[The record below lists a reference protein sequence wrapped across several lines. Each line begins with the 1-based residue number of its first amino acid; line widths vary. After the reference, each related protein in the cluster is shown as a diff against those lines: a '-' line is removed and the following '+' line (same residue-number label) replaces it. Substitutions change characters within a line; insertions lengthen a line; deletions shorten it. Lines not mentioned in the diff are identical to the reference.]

1 MDMKRNKL
9 IGLLSL
15 CLLAATFAS
24 CEDWNETEAVKQ
36 KVERPE
42 DQNPELWAEYTAALR
57 DYKQSEHFIVYA
69 RLFNSP
75 QPGTSEKDF
84 MRCLPDSLDI
94 VSLTNA
100 DNFSKYDAEDM
111 LAMREKGTKVLYQV
125 DYAGRSGELTD
136 ETKLGAYLDK
146 VIAAVEKNGL
156 DGYSF
161 TGIPN
166 AGDAATATAAAL
178 IVERLSAAKTEGQL
192 LVFEGN
198 PLFLTADALSKV
210 DYVVLDTEAT
220 ENVTDLK
227 MQVLNATGYAGVPA
241 TKLLLA
247 AAAGAPLY
255 DENVEEHAA
264 ITEMAER
271 VVSLGPLAGLGTY
284 DIYNDYYD
292 LDMNYKLVRN
302 AIQTLNPSK

>member
-1 MDMKRNKL
+1 M
-9 IGLLSL
+9 
-15 CLLAATFAS
+15 
-24 CEDWNETEAVKQ
+24 
-36 KVERPE
+36 
-42 DQNPELWAEYTAALR
+42 
-57 DYKQSEHFIVYA
+57 
-69 RLFNSP
+69 
-75 QPGTSEKDF
+75 
-84 MRCLPDSLDI
+84 
-94 VSLTNA
+94 
-100 DNFSKYDAEDM
+100 
-111 LAMREKGTKVLYQV
+111 
-125 DYAGRSGELTD
+125 
-136 ETKLGAYLDK
+136 
-146 VIAAVEKNGL
+146 
-156 DGYSF
+156 
-161 TGIPN
+161 
-166 AGDAATATAAAL
+166 
-178 IVERLSAAKTEGQL
+178 
-192 LVFEGN
+192 
-198 PLFLTADALSKV
+198 SKV

-302 AIQTLNPSK
+302 AIQTLNHLK

>member
-111 LAMREKGTKVLYQV
+111 PAMREKGTKVLYQV

-198 PLFLTADALSKV
+198 PLFLTEDALSKV
-210 DYVVLDTEAT
+210 
-220 ENVTDLK
+220 
-227 MQVLNATGYAGVPA
+227 
-241 TKLLLA
+241 LLA

>member
-111 LAMREKGTKVLYQV
+111 PAMREKGTKVLYQV

-198 PLFLTADALSKV
+198 PLFLTEDALSKV

-227 MQVLNATGYAGVPA
+227 MQVLNA

>member
-111 LAMREKGTKVLYQV
+111 PAMREKGTKVLYQV

-161 TGIPN
+161 TGC
-166 AGDAATATAAAL
+166 
-178 IVERLSAAKTEGQL
+178 L
-192 LVFEGN
+192 LY
-198 PLFLTADALSKV
+198 TS
-210 DYVVLDTEAT
+210 
-220 ENVTDLK
+220 
-227 MQVLNATGYAGVPA
+227 
-241 TKLLLA
+241 
-247 AAAGAPLY
+247 
-255 DENVEEHAA
+255 
-264 ITEMAER
+264 
-271 VVSLGPLAGLGTY
+271 
-284 DIYNDYYD
+284 
-292 LDMNYKLVRN
+292 
-302 AIQTLNPSK
+302 PSPRG

>member
-111 LAMREKGTKVLYQV
+111 PAMREKGTKVLYQV

-178 IVERLSAAKTEGQL
+178 I
-192 LVFEGN
+192 
-198 PLFLTADALSKV
+198 
-210 DYVVLDTEAT
+210 
-220 ENVTDLK
+220 
-227 MQVLNATGYAGVPA
+227 VLNATGYAGVPA

>member
-111 LAMREKGTKVLYQV
+111 PAMREKGTKVLYQV

-156 DGYSF
+156 
-161 TGIPN
+161 
-166 AGDAATATAAAL
+166 
-178 IVERLSAAKTEGQL
+178 L
-192 LVFEGN
+192 LVYGYPQCGRRSDRNGGCTYRRTTFRGKDRRT
-198 PLFLTADALSKV
+198 TA
-210 DYVVLDTEAT
+210 
-220 ENVTDLK
+220 
-227 MQVLNATGYAGVPA
+227 
-241 TKLLLA
+241 
-247 AAAGAPLY
+247 
-255 DENVEEHAA
+255 
-264 ITEMAER
+264 R
-271 VVSLGPLAGLGTY
+271 F
-284 DIYNDYYD
+284 
-292 LDMNYKLVRN
+292 RR
-302 AIQTLNPSK
+302 

>member
-1 MDMKRNKL
+1 MKRNKL

-111 LAMREKGTKVLYQV
+111 PAMREKGTKVLYQV
-125 DYAGRSGELTD
+125 DYAGRSGELAD

-146 VIAAVEKNGL
+146 VIAAVKKNGL

-166 AGDAATATAAAL
+166 AGDAATATAATL

-198 PLFLTADALSKV
+198 PLFLTEDALSKV
-210 DYVVLDTEAT
+210 DYV
-220 ENVTDLK
+220 VTDLK

>member
-111 LAMREKGTKVLYQV
+111 PAMREKGTKVLYQV
-125 DYAGRSGELTD
+125 DYAGLAGNAEIT
-136 ETKLGAYLDK
+136 
-146 VIAAVEKNGL
+146 EKNSDYMAFCQALNYINETLSKKMAGDGEGCTAL
-156 DGYSF
+156 FEVTVVGAATKDQAKVLAKSVITSSLTKAAIFGHDANWGRILCAMGYSGADF
-161 TGIPN
+161 DPEKVDLFFESAAGRMQIIKDGVAVDYSEEEATKILSEPEVT
-166 AGDAATATAAAL
+166 AIADIKMGDARATAW
-178 IVERLSAAKTEGQL
+178 GCD
-192 LVFEGN
+192 
-198 PLFLTADALSKV
+198 LTY
-210 DYVVLDTEAT
+210 DYV
-220 ENVTDLK
+220 K
-227 MQVLNATGYAGVPA
+227 INA
-241 TKLLLA
+241 
-247 AAAGAPLY
+247 
-255 DENVEEHAA
+255 
-264 ITEMAER
+264 
-271 VVSLGPLAGLGTY
+271 
-284 DIYNDYYD
+284 DY
-292 LDMNYKLVRN
+292 R
-302 AIQTLNPSK
+302 S

>member
-111 LAMREKGTKVLYQV
+111 PAMREKGTKVLYQV

-136 ETKLGAYLDK
+136 QNSALTSIKLSPRSRRMDWTVTRLRVSPMRATQRPQRRLHLSSNDFPRQRPKDNCSFSK
-146 VIAAVEKNGL
+146 VIRF
-156 DGYSF
+156 S
-161 TGIPN
+161 
-166 AGDAATATAAAL
+166 
-178 IVERLSAAKTEGQL
+178 
-192 LVFEGN
+192 
-198 PLFLTADALSKV
+198 
-210 DYVVLDTEAT
+210 
-220 ENVTDLK
+220 
-227 MQVLNATGYAGVPA
+227 
-241 TKLLLA
+241 
-247 AAAGAPLY
+247 
-255 DENVEEHAA
+255 
-264 ITEMAER
+264 
-271 VVSLGPLAGLGTY
+271 
-284 DIYNDYYD
+284 
-292 LDMNYKLVRN
+292 
-302 AIQTLNPSK
+302 

>member
-36 KVERPE
+36 KGERPE

-111 LAMREKGTKVLYQV
+111 PAMREKGTKVLYQV

-198 PLFLTADALSKV
+198 PLFLTEDALSKV

-227 MQVLNATGYAGVPA
+227 MQVLNAT
-241 TKLLLA
+241 KLLLA

-255 DENVEEHAA
+255 DENAEEHAA

>member
-1 MDMKRNKL
+1 MKRNKL

-111 LAMREKGTKVLYQV
+111 PAMREKGTKVLYQV

-146 VIAAVEKNGL
+146 VIAAV
-156 DGYSF
+156 
-161 TGIPN
+161 PN

-198 PLFLTADALSKV
+198 PLFLTEDALSKV

>member
-1 MDMKRNKL
+1 MKRNKL

-100 DNFSKYDAEDM
+100 DNFSKYDA
-111 LAMREKGTKVLYQV
+111 
-125 DYAGRSGELTD
+125 
-136 ETKLGAYLDK
+136 
-146 VIAAVEKNGL
+146 
-156 DGYSF
+156 
-161 TGIPN
+161 
-166 AGDAATATAAAL
+166 
-178 IVERLSAAKTEGQL
+178 
-192 LVFEGN
+192 
-198 PLFLTADALSKV
+198 
-210 DYVVLDTEAT
+210 
-220 ENVTDLK
+220 
-227 MQVLNATGYAGVPA
+227 
-241 TKLLLA
+241 
-247 AAAGAPLY
+247 
-255 DENVEEHAA
+255 
-264 ITEMAER
+264 
-271 VVSLGPLAGLGTY
+271 
-284 DIYNDYYD
+284 
-292 LDMNYKLVRN
+292 
-302 AIQTLNPSK
+302 

>member
-111 LAMREKGTKVLYQV
+111 PAMREKGTKVLYQV

-146 VIAAVEKNGL
+146 VIAAVKKNGL

-166 AGDAATATAAAL
+166 AGDAATATAATL

-198 PLFLTADALSKV
+198 PLFLTEDALSKV
-210 DYVVLDTEAT
+210 DYVVLDTR
-220 ENVTDLK
+220 
-227 MQVLNATGYAGVPA
+227 GYGECDRPEDAGTQRYGVCRRSGYEV
-241 TKLLLA
+241 
-247 AAAGAPLY
+247 AAG
-255 DENVEEHAA
+255 
-264 ITEMAER
+264 R
-271 VVSLGPLAGLGTY
+271 CRRRSSL
-284 DIYNDYYD
+284 
-292 LDMNYKLVRN
+292 
-302 AIQTLNPSK
+302 

>member
-1 MDMKRNKL
+1 MKRNKL

-100 DNFSKYDAEDM
+100 ITAPK
-111 LAMREKGTKVLYQV
+111 LY
-125 DYAGRSGELTD
+125 LP
-136 ETKLGAYLDK
+136 DK
-146 VIAAVEKNGL
+146 I
-156 DGYSF
+156 
-161 TGIPN
+161 
-166 AGDAATATAAAL
+166 
-178 IVERLSAAKTEGQL
+178 
-192 LVFEGN
+192 
-198 PLFLTADALSKV
+198 
-210 DYVVLDTEAT
+210 
-220 ENVTDLK
+220 
-227 MQVLNATGYAGVPA
+227 
-241 TKLLLA
+241 LLA
-247 AAAGAPLY
+247 RQDGHSGRIPCEPVGHIVQCQCLPEPKKQASPPHNLSY
-255 DENVEEHAA
+255 EK
-264 ITEMAER
+264 
-271 VVSLGPLAGLGTY
+271 Y
-284 DIYNDYYD
+284 
-292 LDMNYKLVRN
+292 
-302 AIQTLNPSK
+302 

>member
-1 MDMKRNKL
+1 MKRNKL

-57 DYKQSEHFIVYA
+57 DYA
-69 RLFNSP
+69 RLFNYP
-75 QPGTSEKDF
+75 HPGTSEKDF

-111 LAMREKGTKVLYQV
+111 PAMREKGTKVLYQV

-156 DGYSF
+156 HGYSF

-166 AGDAATATAAAL
+166 AGDAAPATAAAL

-198 PLFLTADALSKV
+198 PLFLTEDALSKV

>member
-1 MDMKRNKL
+1 M
-9 IGLLSL
+9 
-15 CLLAATFAS
+15 
-24 CEDWNETEAVKQ
+24 
-36 KVERPE
+36 
-42 DQNPELWAEYTAALR
+42 
-57 DYKQSEHFIVYA
+57 
-69 RLFNSP
+69 
-75 QPGTSEKDF
+75 
-84 MRCLPDSLDI
+84 
-94 VSLTNA
+94 SLTNA

-111 LAMREKGTKVLYQV
+111 PAMREKGTKVLYQV

-198 PLFLTADALSKV
+198 PLFLTEDALSKV

>member
-1 MDMKRNKL
+1 MKRNKL

-111 LAMREKGTKVLYQV
+111 PAMREKGTKVLYQV

-136 ETKLGAYLDK
+136 ETKL
-146 VIAAVEKNGL
+146 AAVEKNGL

-198 PLFLTADALSKV
+198 PLFLTEDALSKV

>member
-111 LAMREKGTKVLYQV
+111 PAMREKGTKVLYQV

-198 PLFLTADALSKV
+198 PAFLDGGRFVEGRLCRARHRGYGECDRPEDAGTQRYGVCRRS
-210 DYVVLDTEAT
+210 
-220 ENVTDLK
+220 
-227 MQVLNATGYAGVPA
+227 GYEV
-241 TKLLLA
+241 
-247 AAAGAPLY
+247 AAG
-255 DENVEEHAA
+255 
-264 ITEMAER
+264 R
-271 VVSLGPLAGLGTY
+271 CRRRSSL
-284 DIYNDYYD
+284 
-292 LDMNYKLVRN
+292 
-302 AIQTLNPSK
+302 

>member
-1 MDMKRNKL
+1 M
-9 IGLLSL
+9 
-15 CLLAATFAS
+15 
-24 CEDWNETEAVKQ
+24 
-36 KVERPE
+36 
-42 DQNPELWAEYTAALR
+42 WAEYTAALR

-111 LAMREKGTKVLYQV
+111 PAMREKGTKVLYQV

-198 PLFLTADALSKV
+198 PLFLTEDALSKV
-210 DYVVLDTEAT
+210 DYVVLDTKAT

>member
-1 MDMKRNKL
+1 MKRNKL

-111 LAMREKGTKVLYQV
+111 PAMREKGTKVLYQV
-125 DYAGRSGELTD
+125 DY
-136 ETKLGAYLDK
+136 
-146 VIAAVEKNGL
+146 
-156 DGYSF
+156 
-161 TGIPN
+161 
-166 AGDAATATAAAL
+166 
-178 IVERLSAAKTEGQL
+178 
-192 LVFEGN
+192 
-198 PLFLTADALSKV
+198 
-210 DYVVLDTEAT
+210 VVLDTKAT

>member
-1 MDMKRNKL
+1 MKRNKL

-100 DNFSKYDAEDM
+100 DTSRST
-111 LAMREKGTKVLYQV
+111 MRKICRLCVRKVRKCSI
-125 DYAGRSGELTD
+125 RS
-136 ETKLGAYLDK
+136 
-146 VIAAVEKNGL
+146 I
-156 DGYSF
+156 
-161 TGIPN
+161 
-166 AGDAATATAAAL
+166 
-178 IVERLSAAKTEGQL
+178 
-192 LVFEGN
+192 
-198 PLFLTADALSKV
+198 
-210 DYVVLDTEAT
+210 
-220 ENVTDLK
+220 
-227 MQVLNATGYAGVPA
+227 MQ
-241 TKLLLA
+241 
-247 AAAGAPLY
+247 AAAG
-255 DENVEEHAA
+255 N
-264 ITEMAER
+264 
-271 VVSLGPLAGLGTY
+271 
-284 DIYNDYYD
+284 
-292 LDMNYKLVRN
+292 
-302 AIQTLNPSK
+302 

>member
-1 MDMKRNKL
+1 MKRNKL

-111 LAMREKGTKVLYQV
+111 PAMREKGTKVLYQV

-178 IVERLSAAKTEGQL
+178 IVERLSAAKT
-192 LVFEGN
+192 
-198 PLFLTADALSKV
+198 
-210 DYVVLDTEAT
+210 
-220 ENVTDLK
+220 
-227 MQVLNATGYAGVPA
+227 
-241 TKLLLA
+241 LA
-247 AAAGAPLY
+247 F
-255 DENVEEHAA
+255 
-264 ITEMAER
+264 
-271 VVSLGPLAGLGTY
+271 S
-284 DIYNDYYD
+284 
-292 LDMNYKLVRN
+292 
-302 AIQTLNPSK
+302 

>member
-111 LAMREKGTKVLYQV
+111 PAMREKGTKVLYQV

-156 DGYSF
+156 DGGRFVEGRLCRARHRGY
-161 TGIPN
+161 GECDRPED
-166 AGDAATATAAAL
+166 AGTQRYG
-178 IVERLSAAKTEGQL
+178 VCRRS
-192 LVFEGN
+192 
-198 PLFLTADALSKV
+198 
-210 DYVVLDTEAT
+210 
-220 ENVTDLK
+220 
-227 MQVLNATGYAGVPA
+227 GYEV
-241 TKLLLA
+241 
-247 AAAGAPLY
+247 AAG
-255 DENVEEHAA
+255 
-264 ITEMAER
+264 R
-271 VVSLGPLAGLGTY
+271 CRRRSSL
-284 DIYNDYYD
+284 
-292 LDMNYKLVRN
+292 
-302 AIQTLNPSK
+302 

>member
-1 MDMKRNKL
+1 MKRNKL

-36 KVERPE
+36 KVERR
-42 DQNPELWAEYTAALR
+42 AEYTAALR

-111 LAMREKGTKVLYQV
+111 PAMREKGTKVLYQV

-198 PLFLTADALSKV
+198 PLFLTEDALSKV